1 MGWVLGLGNGVVFRQ
16 GGGSGLGSS
25 YWTPSSAVV
34 ENADPT
40 DVVLTYAKAVKPADA
55 IAGNFTIAG
64 KTISGAVLDGTGKI
78 LTLTVTVAFV
88 YGDSITVVANGTNI
102 SVTNNI
108 NAEAELT
115 TYITGLTT
123 PLSSAQLLRL
133 NTLIKSIKTGLSI
146 SALSEAFDTL
156 YVLAGE
162 TSESSLKNLV
172 KDAHHCTAVNAP
184 TFTQYEGYG
193 GGATKSLNTNYNP
206 FAQGENYL
214 LNSASLGAYVR
225 TTTIGDYAILGV
237 SDAIGNESY
246 IKPRTNYDTVG
257 RLFCR
262 VNQATY
268 TFKPATGD
276 TKGML
281 IVSRVGANAVDGY
294 KNGTD
299 LNCSGNT
306 EVSTSLQNYN
316 IHLLA
321 LKSRKHTVNHSPDQ
335 LSIAFMGK
343 GFSGAE
349 ITAITNACEAY
360 MDALGKGVV

>member
-1 MGWVLGLGNGVVFRQ
+1 MGWILGLGNGVVFRT
-16 GGGSGLGSS
+16 GSSRAWSS
-25 YWTPSSAVV
+25 YWVNRHP
-34 ENADPT
+34 
-40 DVVLTYAKAVKPADA
+40 
-55 IAGNFTIAG
+55 
-64 KTISGAVLDGTGKI
+64 
-78 LTLTVTVAFV
+78 
-88 YGDSITVVANGTNI
+88 
-102 SVTNNI
+102 
-108 NAEAELT
+108 ELK
-115 TYITGLTT
+115 TYITGLIT
-123 PLSSAQLLRL
+123 PLSNKQIIRIGEFIEALK
-133 NTLIKSIKTGLSI
+133 NGLSI
-146 SALSEAFDTL
+146 TNLSDAFDVM
-156 YVLAGE
+156 YILAGE
-162 TSESSLKNLV
+162 TEESSLKNLV

-184 TFTQYEGYG
+184 TFTQYEGYV
-193 GGATKSLNTNYNP
+193 GGATKSLDTNYNP

-225 TTTIGDYAILGV
+225 TTTIGAYTILGV
-237 SDAIGNESY
+237 SDNAGNDSY
-246 IKPRTNYDTVG
+246 INPRMNYDTVG
-257 RLFCR
+257 RFYCR

-268 TFKPATGD
+268 TFGVAAGD

-281 IVSRVGANAVDGY
+281 IASRVGANAVDGY

-306 EVSTSLQNYN
+306 GVSTSLQNCN

-321 LKSRKHTVNHSPDQ
+321 LNLPANTIQHSPDQ

>member
-1 MGWVLGLGNGVVFRQ
+1 MGWILGLGNGVVFRT
-16 GGGSGLGSS
+16 GSSRARAWSS
-25 YWTPSSAVV
+25 YWVDRHP
-34 ENADPT
+34 
-40 DVVLTYAKAVKPADA
+40 
-55 IAGNFTIAG
+55 
-64 KTISGAVLDGTGKI
+64 
-78 LTLTVTVAFV
+78 
-88 YGDSITVVANGTNI
+88 
-102 SVTNNI
+102 
-108 NAEAELT
+108 ELK
-115 TYITGLTT
+115 TYITGLIT
-123 PLSSAQLLRL
+123 PLSHKQVIRIGEFIEALK
-133 NTLIKSIKTGLSI
+133 NGLSI
-146 SALSEAFDTL
+146 TNLSDAFDVM
-156 YVLAGE
+156 YILAGE
-162 TSESSLKNLV
+162 TEESSLKNLV

-184 TFTQYEGYG
+184 TFTQYEGYV
-193 GGATKSLNTNYNP
+193 GGAKKSLNTNYNP

-306 EVSTSLQNYN
+306 GVSTSLPNNN

-321 LKSRKHTVNHSPDQ
+321 LNLPAQTIQHSPDQ

>member
-1 MGWVLGLGNGVVFRQ
+1 MGWILGLGNGVVFRT
-16 GGGSGLGSS
+16 GSSRAWSS

-34 ENADPT
+34 ENASPT
-40 DVVLTYAKAVKPADA
+40 DIVLTYAKAVNPADA
-55 IAGNFTIAG
+55 IVGNFSVAG
-64 KTISGAVLDGTGKI
+64 KTISSATLDGTGKI
-78 LTLTVTVAFV
+78 LTLVVTVAFV
-88 YGDSITVVANGTNI
+88 YGDSIVVIANGANI
-102 SVTNNI
+102 AVTNNI

-184 TFTQYEGYG
+184 TFTQYEGYT

-214 LNSASLGAYVR
+214 LNSASLGAYMR
-225 TTTIGDYAILGV
+225 TTTIGTYTILGV
-237 SDAIGNESY
+237 AHAGGESY
-246 IKPRTNYDTVG
+246 INPRRNYDTVG
-257 RLFCR
+257 RFFCR
-262 VNQATY
+262 VNQATTTY
-268 TFKPATGD
+268 KVATGD

-281 IVSRVGANAVDGY
+281 IASRVGANAVDGY

-316 IHLLA
+316 FHLLA
-321 LKSRKHTVNHSPDQ
+321 LNSAGTTTQHSPDQ

-360 MDALGKGVV
+360 MDALGKGVG

>member
-1 MGWVLGLGNGVVFRQ
+1 MSVIGIGIGIPFK
-16 GGGSGLGSS
+16 GGQSASS
-25 YWTPSSAVV
+25 YWNTLISATVI
-34 ENADPT
+34 DTSPK
-40 DVVLTYAKAVKPADA
+40 DVVLTFGTANTSLIASDFAVEGTMVVSISRDA
-55 IAGNFTIAG
+55 TN
-64 KTISGAVLDGTGKI
+64 KI
-78 LTLTVTVAFV
+78 ITLTCADDVIGGATVTFNKT
-88 YGDSITVVANGTNI
+88 GDTTT
-102 SVTNNI
+102 TNNI

-184 TFTQYEGYG
+184 TFTQYEGYV
-193 GGATKSLNTNYNP
+193 GGAKKSLDTNYNP

-214 LNSASLGAYVR
+214 LNSASLGVYVR
-225 TTTIGDYAILGV
+225 TTTIGDYRILGV
-237 SDAIGNESY
+237 ADAGNESW
-246 IKPRTNYDTVG
+246 IIPRMDYDTVG
-257 RLFCR
+257 RFYCR

-268 TFKPATGD
+268 TYKAATGD

-281 IVSRVGANAVDGY
+281 IASRVGANAVDGY

-299 LNCSGNT
+299 LNCYNNT
-306 EVSTSLQNYN
+306 EVSTSLPNYN

-321 LKSRKHTVNHSPDQ
+321 MNLGTKTSRHSPDQ

-360 MDALGKGVV
+360 MDALGKGVIS

>member
-1 MGWVLGLGNGVVFRQ
+1 MGWVLGLGNGVVFRT
-16 GGGSGLGSS
+16 GSSPARSS

-34 ENADPT
+34 EDADPT
-40 DVVLTYAKAVKPADA
+40 DVVLTYAKAVNPADA

-156 YVLAGE
+156 YVLAGQ

-184 TFTQYEGYG
+184 TFTQYEGYV

-206 FAQGENYL
+206 FAQGENYQ
-214 LNSASLGAYVR
+214 LNSASLGVYVR
-225 TTTIGDYAILGV
+225 TTTIGAYAILGV
-237 SDAIGNESY
+237 VDAGNESY
-246 IKPRTNYDTVG
+246 INPRMNYDTVG
-257 RLFCR
+257 RFYCR

-268 TFKPATGD
+268 TFKAATGD

-281 IVSRVGANAVDGY
+281 IASRVGANAVDGY
-294 KNGTD
+294 INGTD

-306 EVSTSLQNYN
+306 GVSTSLQNYN

-321 LKSRKHTVNHSPDQ
+321 LNLPAHTIQHSPDQ

>member
-1 MGWVLGLGNGVVFRQ
+1 MGWILGLGNGVVFRQ

-184 TFTQYEGYG
+184 TFTQYEGYV
-193 GGATKSLNTNYNP
+193 GGATKSLDTNYNP

-237 SDAIGNESY
+237 NDAGNESA
-246 IKPRTNYDTVG
+246 INPRGNYDTVG
-257 RLFCR
+257 RFYCR

-268 TFKPATGD
+268 TRKVATGD

-281 IVSRVGANAVDGY
+281 IASRVGANAVDGY
-294 KNGTD
+294 INGTD
-299 LNCSGNT
+299 LNCLGNT
-306 EVSTSLQNYN
+306 EVSTSLPNYN

-321 LKSRKHTVNHSPDQ
+321 LNSARTIIQHSPDQ

>member
-25 YWTPSSAVV
+25 YRTPSSAVV

-40 DVVLTYAKAVKPADA
+40 DVVLTYAKAVNPADA

-184 TFTQYEGYG
+184 TFTQYEGYV
-193 GGATKSLNTNYNP
+193 GGATKSLDTNYNP
-206 FAQGENYL
+206 FAQGKNYQ
-214 LNSASLGAYVR
+214 LNSASLGVYVR
-225 TTTIGDYAILGV
+225 TTTIGAYTILGV
-237 SDAIGNESY
+237 SDAGNESY
-246 IKPRTNYDTVG
+246 INPRMNYDTVG
-257 RLFCR
+257 RFYCR

-268 TFKPATGD
+268 TFKAATGD

-281 IVSRVGANAVDGY
+281 IASRVGANAVDGY
-294 KNGTD
+294 INGTD

-306 EVSTSLQNYN
+306 GVSTSLQNYN

-321 LKSRKHTVNHSPDQ
+321 INSGTQTVQHSPDQ

>member
-1 MGWVLGLGNGVVFRQ
+1 MGWILGLGNGVVFRT
-16 GGGSGLGSS
+16 GSSRAWSS

-40 DVVLTYAKAVKPADA
+40 DVVLTYAKAVNPADA

-88 YGDSITVVANGTNI
+88 YGDSITVVANSENI
-102 SVTNNI
+102 AVTNNI
-108 NAEAELT
+108 SAEAELT
-115 TYITGLTT
+115 AYITGLTT

-184 TFTQYEGYG
+184 AFSQYEGYVG
-193 GGATKSLNTNYNP
+193 GEGKSLDTNYNP

-225 TTTIGDYAILGV
+225 TTTIGAYTILGV
-237 SDAIGNESY
+237 SEYDAGNESY
-246 IKPRTNYDTVG
+246 IKPRMNYDTVG
-257 RLFCR
+257 RFLCR

-268 TFKPATGD
+268 TRKFATGD

-281 IVSRVGANAVDGY
+281 IASRVGANAVDGY
-294 KNGTD
+294 KNGTN

-321 LKSRKHTVNHSPDQ
+321 LNSAGRTIQHSPDQ

>member
-1 MGWVLGLGNGVVFRQ
+1 MGWILGLGNGVVFRT
-16 GGGSGLGSS
+16 GSSRAWSS

-40 DVVLTYAKAVKPADA
+40 DVVLTYAKAVNPADA

-78 LTLTVTVAFV
+78 LTLTVTVAFA
-88 YGDSITVVANGTNI
+88 YGDSITVVANSENI
-102 SVTNNI
+102 AVTNNI
-108 NAEAELT
+108 SAEAELT
-115 TYITGLTT
+115 AYITGLTT

-156 YVLAGE
+156 YILAGE
-162 TSESSLKNLV
+162 TEESSLKNLV
-172 KDAHHCTAVNAP
+172 KDSHHCTAVNSP
-184 TFTQYEGYG
+184 TFTQYEGYV

-214 LNSASLGAYVR
+214 LNSASIGAYVR
-225 TTTIGDYAILGV
+225 TTTIGDYVILGV
-237 SDAIGNESY
+237 ADAGNESY

-257 RLFCR
+257 RFFCR

-268 TFKPATGD
+268 TYEVATGD

-306 EVSTSLQNYN
+306 EVSTSLQNSN

-321 LKSRKHTVNHSPDQ
+321 INDAKQRTSHHSPDQ

>member
-1 MGWVLGLGNGVVFRQ
+1 MGWILGLGNGVVFRT
-16 GGGSGLGSS
+16 GSSRAWSS

-34 ENADPT
+34 ENAAPT
-40 DVVLTYAKAVKPADA
+40 DIVLTYAKAVNPADA

-88 YGDSITVVANGTNI
+88 YGDSITVVANSENI
-102 SVTNNI
+102 AVTNNI
-108 NAEAELT
+108 SAEAELT

-123 PLSSAQLLRL
+123 QLSSAQLLRL

-172 KDAHHCTAVNAP
+172 KDAHHCTAVNDPA
-184 TFTQYEGYG
+184 FTQYEGYA
-193 GGATKSLNTNYNP
+193 GGATKSFNTNYNP

-225 TTTIGDYAILGV
+225 TTTIGNYAILGV
-237 SDAIGNESY
+237 ADAGGESY

-257 RLFCR
+257 RFWCR

-268 TFKPATGD
+268 TFESATGD

-281 IVSRVGANAVDGY
+281 IASRVGANAVDGY

-321 LKSRKHTVNHSPDQ
+321 INLSGSTTQHSPDQ

>member
-1 MGWVLGLGNGVVFRQ
+1 
-16 GGGSGLGSS
+16 
-25 YWTPSSAVV
+25 
-34 ENADPT
+34 
-40 DVVLTYAKAVKPADA
+40 
-55 IAGNFTIAG
+55 
-64 KTISGAVLDGTGKI
+64 
-78 LTLTVTVAFV
+78 
-88 YGDSITVVANGTNI
+88 
-102 SVTNNI
+102 
-108 NAEAELT
+108 
-115 TYITGLTT
+115 
-123 PLSSAQLLRL
+123 LSSAQLLRL

-184 TFTQYEGYG
+184 TFTQYEGYV
-193 GGATKSLNTNYNP
+193 GGAKKSLNTNYNP

-225 TTTIGDYAILGV
+225 TTTIGAYAILGV
-237 SDAIGNESY
+237 ADAGNESA
-246 IKPRTNYDTVG
+246 INPRGNYDTVG
-257 RLFCR
+257 RFYCR

-268 TFKPATGD
+268 TRKVATGD

-281 IVSRVGANAVDGY
+281 IASRVGANAVDGY
-294 KNGTD
+294 INGTD
-299 LNCSGNT
+299 LNCLGNT
-306 EVSTSLQNYN
+306 EVSTSIPNCN

-321 LKSRKHTVNHSPDQ
+321 LNSAATTSQHSPDQ

>member
-1 MGWVLGLGNGVVFRQ
+1 MGWILGLGNGVVFRT
-16 GGGSGLGSS
+16 GSSRAWSS

-40 DVVLTYAKAVKPADA
+40 DVVLTYAKAVNPADA

-133 NTLIKSIKTGLSI
+133 NTLIKTIKTRLSI
-146 SALSEAFDTL
+146 SALSEAFDTI

-184 TFTQYEGYG
+184 TFTQY
-193 GGATKSLNTNYNP
+193 
-206 FAQGENYL
+206 
-214 LNSASLGAYVR
+214 
-225 TTTIGDYAILGV
+225 
-237 SDAIGNESY
+237 
-246 IKPRTNYDTVG
+246 
-257 RLFCR
+257 
-262 VNQATY
+262 
-268 TFKPATGD
+268 
-276 TKGML
+276 
-281 IVSRVGANAVDGY
+281 
-294 KNGTD
+294 
-299 LNCSGNT
+299 
-306 EVSTSLQNYN
+306 
-316 IHLLA
+316 
-321 LKSRKHTVNHSPDQ
+321 
-335 LSIAFMGK
+335 
-343 GFSGAE
+343 
-349 ITAITNACEAY
+349 
-360 MDALGKGVV
+360 

>member
-1 MGWVLGLGNGVVFRQ
+1 MGWILGLGNGVVFRT
-16 GGGSGLGSS
+16 GSSRAWSS
-25 YWTPSSAVV
+25 YWVNRHP
-34 ENADPT
+34 
-40 DVVLTYAKAVKPADA
+40 
-55 IAGNFTIAG
+55 
-64 KTISGAVLDGTGKI
+64 
-78 LTLTVTVAFV
+78 
-88 YGDSITVVANGTNI
+88 
-102 SVTNNI
+102 
-108 NAEAELT
+108 ELK
-115 TYITGLTT
+115 TYITGLIT
-123 PLSSAQLLRL
+123 PLSNKQIIRIGEFIEALK
-133 NTLIKSIKTGLSI
+133 NGLSI
-146 SALSEAFDTL
+146 TNLSDAFDVM
-156 YVLAGE
+156 YILAGE
-162 TSESSLKNLV
+162 TEESSLKNLV

-184 TFTQYEGYG
+184 TFTQYEGYV

-214 LNSASLGAYVR
+214 LNSASLGAYLR
-225 TTTIGDYAILGV
+225 TTTIGAYTILGV
-237 SDAIGNESY
+237 SYQGNESY
-246 IKPRTNYDTVG
+246 INPRTNYDTVG

-268 TFKPATGD
+268 TFKVASGD

-281 IVSRVGANAVDGY
+281 IASRVGANAVDGY

-306 EVSTSLQNYN
+306 GVSTSLQNCN

-321 LKSRKHTVNHSPDQ
+321 LNLPANTIQHSPDQ